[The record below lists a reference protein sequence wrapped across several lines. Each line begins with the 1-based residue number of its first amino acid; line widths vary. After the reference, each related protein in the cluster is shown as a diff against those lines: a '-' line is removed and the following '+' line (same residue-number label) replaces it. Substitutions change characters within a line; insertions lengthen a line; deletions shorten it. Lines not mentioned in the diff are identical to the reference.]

1 MERLQFKITI
11 DAPREKVWE
20 TLWSEATYPVWTSPF
35 AEGGSVKTDWKKGSK
50 VLFLDGNNE
59 GMVSMIAENIPNEIM
74 SFRHLGT
81 YSNGVEDLEEARKK
95 GWSGA
100 IENYNLRTQH
110 GKTVLIID
118 QDVAEEHKAMFSEI
132 WPKALQELKTLAE
145 AGALKDLVSESDQ
158 SNTRR

>member
-11 DAPREKVWE
+11 DASPEKVWE
-20 TLWSEATYPVWTSPF
+20 ALWSEATYPVWTSPF

-59 GMVSMIAENIPNEIM
+59 GMVSMIAENTPNEIM

-81 YSNGVEDLEEARKK
+81 YSNGVEDMEEARKK

-100 IENYNLRTQH
+100 IENYTLRAQNE
-110 GKTVLIID
+110 KTLLIID
-118 QDVAEEHKAMFSEI
+118 QDIDEEHKAMFTEI
-132 WPKALQELKTLAE
+132 WPKALHELKTLAE
-145 AGALKDLVSESDQ
+145 GGAMKDLVTEGSA
-158 SNTRR
+158 SNKRG